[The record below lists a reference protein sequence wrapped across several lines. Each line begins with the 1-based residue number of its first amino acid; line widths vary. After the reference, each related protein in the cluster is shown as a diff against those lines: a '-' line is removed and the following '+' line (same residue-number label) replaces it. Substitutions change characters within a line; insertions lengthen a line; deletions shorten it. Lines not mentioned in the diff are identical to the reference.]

1 MTGAPTWLQYAA
13 RKNGPIPLEPCAL
26 ALLHE
31 GPWYGL
37 VPTGYKL
44 MRRAPHS
51 ERAPPWGQLNK
62 RHRTVSSGKREK
74 TQQKNAFTL
83 ASVTAG
89 GHHCA
94 RRALSPS
101 TPRAFRRDPSGSEGL
116 TAQRGQA
123 RVSVPSMQNCALAQ
137 ATLETEKEELLDTR
151 ALI

>member
-89 GHHCA
+89 E
-94 RRALSPS
+94 
-101 TPRAFRRDPSGSEGL
+101 TPLCSARAFAVNPSRLLARPSGLPGL

-123 RVSVPSMQNCALAQ
+123 KGPAVPSMQICALRGPS
-137 ATLETEKEELLDTR
+137 ET
-151 ALI
+151 